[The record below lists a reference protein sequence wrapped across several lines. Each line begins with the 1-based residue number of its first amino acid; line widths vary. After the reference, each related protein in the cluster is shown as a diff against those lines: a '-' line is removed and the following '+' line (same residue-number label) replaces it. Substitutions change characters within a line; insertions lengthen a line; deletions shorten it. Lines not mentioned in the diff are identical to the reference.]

1 MDITGNSPFPIF
13 DDFELAH
20 MMNDGKLDLKEFLQ
34 PRQRYL
40 RGILRSPRSW
50 SLRPIY
56 QNVRTVMENSGR
68 SHVSLER
75 RRLQNINDLLERIAK
90 LDNHT
95 ASIYTAIND
104 IFLTMHAQQGSLE
117 KRLAVLRKNPA
128 KNERR
133 MLELKKTYEAS
144 WKSLRT
150 DLRAQRDVLAIEEDL
165 RNSFMKELKTACER
179 TGGSGNS
186 SWWKGNHKLE

>member
-13 DDFELAH
+13 SESELVH
-20 MMNDGKLDLKEFLQ
+20 MMEDGSFDLDEFLQ

-40 RGILRSPRSW
+40 RGCLDFSNSW

-56 QNVRTVMENSGR
+56 QNVRTVMDYSGR
-68 SHVSLER
+68 SHSCLER

-95 ASIYTAIND
+95 ALIYSAINE
-104 IFLTMHAQQGSLE
+104 IFLTMRLQHGLLE
-117 KRLAVLRKNPA
+117 RRLSILRRHPA

-133 MLELKKTYEAS
+133 ILQLKQAYEAN

-150 DLRAQRDVLAIEEDL
+150 DLKAQRDVLAIEEDL
-165 RNSFMKELKTACER
+165 RSSFMKELKITCER
-179 TGGSGNS
+179 TGHGWK
-186 SWWKGNHKLE
+186 WWQ

>member
-13 DDFELAH
+13 DEFELAR
-20 MMNDGKLDLKEFLQ
+20 MMNDNKLDPNEFLR
-34 PRQRYL
+34 PRQKYL
-40 RGILRSPRSW
+40 RGSLNSSRTW

-56 QNVRTVMENSGR
+56 QNVRTVMDYSGR

-95 ASIYTAIND
+95 ALIYTAINE
-104 IFLTMHAQQGSLE
+104 IFLTMHVQQGSLE
-117 KRLAVLRKNPA
+117 KKLATLRRHPA
-128 KNERR
+128 KNEKR
-133 MLELKKTYEAS
+133 MLELKKAYEAS

-165 RNSFMKELKTACER
+165 RSSFMKELKTVCER
-179 TGGSGNS
+179 AGGNSSS
-186 SWWKGNHKLE
+186 SWWKANHKLD

>member
-1 MDITGNSPFPIF
+1 
-13 DDFELAH
+13 
-20 MMNDGKLDLKEFLQ
+20 
-34 PRQRYL
+34 
-40 RGILRSPRSW
+40 
-50 SLRPIY
+50 
-56 QNVRTVMENSGR
+56 MENSGR

-133 MLELKKTYEAS
+133 MLELKKTYEAN

-179 TGGSGNS
+179 TGGSSSS
-186 SWWKGNHKLE
+186 SWWKGNHKLD